1 MSLLRLGSLGCRGG
15 IVVFGKA
22 GTQTLRIRLRGS
34 AVTGLSRGAGDS
46 RHCRRRSDWTDL
58 VAAFSS
64 QTNWDFFFSTFTPSW
79 TKPLNV
85 NIAVALDGGV
95 KDQSA
100 IHKALYGVFVSNMYA
115 IFVFILCYIP
125 H

>member
-1 MSLLRLGSLGCRGG
+1 MTAVTAGVALTGRISWLLSLLKQTG
-15 IVVFGKA
+15 IF
-22 GTQTLRIRLRGS
+22 
-34 AVTGLSRGAGDS
+34 
-46 RHCRRRSDWTDL
+46 
-58 VAAFSS
+58 FS
-64 QTNWDFFFSTFTPSW
+64 STFTPSW